1 MCVYRLGSVTASRRP
16 VGCSQLMGSL
26 LSSLILFFWRGQ
38 WRCVSN
44 LQSNTAFLDKCILH
58 GASPL
63 VCVGVVVWCRANH
76 ALDSEGLSEELLYG
90 SQEDARKEGQMGAR
104 LARTGVCVCVC
115 ARALYVCLCTCSSY
129 TSTSTCAQQH
139 VLCLSLQM
147 LITASQIQWTT
158 DVTRALMTSKERADK
173 SALKSLKKK
182 QVRGAE

>member
-1 MCVYRLGSVTASRRP
+1 MCAYRLGSVTASQRP

-44 LQSNTAFLDKCILH
+44 LQSNTAFLDKCIFH
-58 GASPL
+58 WASPL

-104 LARTGVCVCVC
+104 LARTGVCALCV
-115 ARALYVCLCTCSSY
+115 RYLCLCTCTNY
-129 TSTSTCAQQH
+129 TATCALL
-139 VLCLSLQM
+139 VF
-147 LITASQIQWTT
+147 T
-158 DVTRALMTSKERADK
+158 DVAHSQSNPVDHRCHQSPHD
-173 SALKSLKKK
+173 
-182 QVRGAE
+182 Q